1 MCKLTMLSQVGMLH
15 GFTPRAPDLAP
26 AFATHVPIMAKSGRT
41 PFVISGEWSYT
52 ISSTA
57 TKHLI

>member
-1 MCKLTMLSQVGMLH
+1 MLSQVGMLH